1 MAMEPVSSLRS
12 PRGVSFAAAKA
23 ERVAENLVP
32 TRKSRAKT
40 DEPPK
45 TQMSLSQR
53 AAAMGFGMGDA
64 FDLISKEMR
73 ARKKKEG
80 QRTSGSAAGQR
91 RGTESQTRRVCGRA
105 FESSKDLVD
114 RKSVKAQVRKAKK
127 ANTFN
132 LSRGPKDDSSDDAE
146 EEADKLADA
155 GESPS
160 RSAAAALLSNAATT
174 TACLAAVKLRKEAA
188 REAAK
193 EGGQASCDARPQTTR
208 RTVDC
213 RRVVGDYK
221 ETCERARSACGPWSA
236 LSSAAMQLPQG
247 EGRPQ
252 RRPDERVLLFDGIDL
267 GYDPKDPCRLRST
280 RLMRDV
286 QEEARGWLE
295 ACVTASCPSSAKP
308 IEMRC
313 VFDTATGTDIRYALA
328 YFDTMQAALQAL
340 EACRRASVEPAAQQ
354 QATSASWRR
363 CSLASPH
370 DVVGS
375 SADRRWAAARA
386 FGRPGG
392 FSCLSG

>member
-1 MAMEPVSSLRS
+1 MAMEPVGSLRS
-12 PRGVSFAAAKA
+12 PRGASFAAAKA
-23 ERVAENLVP
+23 ERVAEKLLP
-32 TRKSRAKT
+32 TRKPRAKT

-53 AAAMGFGMGDA
+53 AANMGFGMGDA

-80 QRTSGSAAGQR
+80 ER
-91 RGTESQTRRVCGRA
+91 RGTDSQAQRTFARA
-105 FESSKDLVD
+105 FGSSKDSVD

-132 LSRGPKDDSSDDAE
+132 FSRGPKDDSSDDSE
-146 EEADKLADA
+146 EEADKLADV

-160 RSAAAALLSNAATT
+160 RSAAAALLSNAAAT

-193 EGGQASCDARPQTTR
+193 EGGQAACDARPQTTR

-213 RRVVGDYK
+213 RHVVGDYK
-221 ETCERARSACGPWSA
+221 ETCERARTACGPWSA

-280 RLMRDV
+280 RLMRNV

-340 EACRRASVEPAAQQ
+340 EACRKASVEPAAQQ

>member
-1 MAMEPVSSLRS
+1 MAMEPLSSLRP
-12 PRGVSFAAAKA
+12 PRGISFAVAKG
-23 ERVAENLVP
+23 ERVAENLLP
-32 TRKSRAKT
+32 FTRKAKN
-40 DEPPK
+40 DEPSKP
-45 TQMSLSQR
+45 QMSLSQR
-53 AAAMGFGMGDA
+53 GAAMGFGMGGDA
-64 FDLISKEMR
+64 LVLISKDMR
-73 ARKKKEG
+73 ARKKK
-80 QRTSGSAAGQR
+80 QGQR
-91 RGTESQTRRVCGRA
+91 RGIESQAQRTFAGA
-105 FESSKDLVD
+105 FGSTKHLVD
-114 RKSVKAQVRKAKK
+114 SRKSFKAQVRKVKK
-127 ANTFN
+127 ASTFN
-132 LSRGPKDDSSDDAE
+132 LSRGPKDDTSDDSDKE
-146 EEADKLADA
+146 EDKLADA

-160 RSAAAALLSNAATT
+160 RSAAAALLSNAAAT

-193 EGGQASCDARPQTTR
+193 EGGQAACDARLQTTR

-221 ETCERARSACGPWSA
+221 ETCERVRTACGPWSA
-236 LSSAAMQLPQG
+236 LSSAAMKLPQG
-247 EGRPQ
+247 EGRPK

-280 RLMRDV
+280 RLMRNV

-308 IEMRC
+308 REMRC
-313 VFDTATGTDIRYALA
+313 FFDTATGTDIRYALA

-340 EACRRASVEPAAQQ
+340 EACRKASVEPAAQQ
-354 QATSASWRR
+354 QAQATTASWRR